1 VKAGAALA
9 LLALALAGPAAADA
23 GAPAEAWAYELSHN
37 LMSPYCPGRT
47 LSECPSPQADELRL
61 WILEQARAGATR
73 EEVEQE
79 LFRSFGDQLRQAPRA
94 EGIGL
99 LAYAVPGV
107 FLLAGAGLL
116 VAFLRRGVGST
127 SP

>member
-1 VKAGAALA
+1 VRLAGALL
-9 LLALALAGPAAADA
+9 LLALGVAAPAAADST
-23 GAPAEAWAYELSHN
+23 GDEQWAYELSHN

-47 LSECPSPQADELRL
+47 LSDCPSPQADELRL
-61 WILEQARAGATR
+61 WILEQARAGATK
-73 EEVEQE
+73 EEVEAE

-107 FLLAGAGLL
+107 FLLAGAALL
-116 VAFLRRGVGST
+116 AAFLRRSRGGSAA
-127 SP
+127 

>member
-1 VKAGAALA
+1 MRAGGALLLLLLVFAGAA
-9 LLALALAGPAAADA
+9 AAEN
-23 GAPAEAWAYELSHN
+23 PSPEEAWAYELSHN

-73 EEVEQE
+73 EEVESE

-99 LAYAVPGV
+99 VAYAVPGV
-107 FLLAGAGLL
+107 FLLAGGALL
-116 VAFLRRGVGST
+116 VAFLRRSGGNP

>member
-1 VKAGAALA
+1 VTAAGALLVLA
-9 LLALALAGPAAADA
+9 LGAAA
-23 GAPAEAWAYELSHN
+23 PASADPARDEQWAYDLSHN

-47 LSECPSPQADELRL
+47 LSDCPSPQADELRL

-73 EEVEQE
+73 EEVEAE

-94 EGIGL
+94 EGFGL

-107 FLLAGAGLL
+107 FLLAGGVLL
-116 VAFLRRGVGST
+116 AAFLRRSRGSGG
-127 SP
+127 P

>member
-1 VKAGAALA
+1 VTAAGALLVLA
-9 LLALALAGPAAADA
+9 LGVAAPA
-23 GAPAEAWAYELSHN
+23 GADPAQDEQWAYELSHS

-73 EEVEQE
+73 EEVEAE

-107 FLLAGAGLL
+107 FLLAGGVLL
-116 VAFLRRGVGST
+116 AAFLRRSRTGGG
-127 SP
+127 P

>member
-1 VKAGAALA
+1 VKAGLA
-9 LLALALAGPAAADA
+9 LLLLALAGPAAADA
-23 GAPAEAWAYELSHN
+23 DADARTEVWAYELSHN
-37 LMSPYCPGRT
+37 LMSPFCPGRT

-73 EEVEQE
+73 EEVEAE

-107 FLLAGAGLL
+107 FLVAGAGLL
-116 VAFLRRGVGST
+116 VAFLRRGVGSA